1 MNTKKSLEDCINKE
15 EMITLFS
22 SCNNFDVQDYAYLAL
37 RKIHNLNSNQIDLL
51 NNILSNEYPEIEKG
65 WEDYIYA
72 LSYDQVMMV
81 GW

>member
-1 MNTKKSLEDCINKE
+1 MNTKKSLEDCLNKE
-15 EMITLFS
+15 EMINLFS
-22 SCNNFDVQDYAYLAL
+22 SYNLYDVKEYASLAL
-37 RKIHNLNSNQIDLL
+37 RKIHNLNSNQINLL

-72 LSYDQVMMV
+72 LTYDQIMRV

>member
-1 MNTKKSLEDCINKE
+1 MNTKKSLEDCIDKE
-15 EMITLFS
+15 EMIDFFS
-22 SCNNFDVQDYAYLAL
+22 SYNEFNVQYYASLAL
-37 RKIHNLNSNQIDLL
+37 RKIHDLNFNQINLL